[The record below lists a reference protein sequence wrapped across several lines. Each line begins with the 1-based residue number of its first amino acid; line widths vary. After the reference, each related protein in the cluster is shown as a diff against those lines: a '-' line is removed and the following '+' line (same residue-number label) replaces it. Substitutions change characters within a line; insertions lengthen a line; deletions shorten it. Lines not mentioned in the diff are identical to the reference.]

1 MHPIIIPPDRT
12 KMKTRILIFA
22 AALLCTACGRPPMRQ
37 IPGGP
42 PVVKLPELVIDAI
55 DPSWGKES
63 PCTGPHTAMFD
74 VTVKI
79 RNAGFAPA
87 AMPPGPWQP
96 SWILVWSIIGGT
108 ASPYQMYAGPPPAAL
123 APGETAT
130 RATTGASKTATT
142 NGASRPDSRYSLKL
156 PLCSCVSITLPAAC
170 AFQSR
175 CQRHRKRESRHHVS
189 GCNTSRSWPASR
201 ENFLFFES

>member
-1 MHPIIIPPDRT
+1 
-12 KMKTRILIFA
+12 
-22 AALLCTACGRPPMRQ
+22 MRQ

-130 RATTGASKTATT
+130 FKMKLGVMAKVEADKSKSSVGIGVLVDPDKKIAEISEDNNFKDKIIEFGAEFC
-142 NGASRPDSRYSLKL
+142 P
-156 PLCSCVSITLPAAC
+156 
-170 AFQSR
+170 
-175 CQRHRKRESRHHVS
+175 
-189 GCNTSRSWPASR
+189 
-201 ENFLFFES
+201 